1 MAQGTRK
8 QPAAR
13 SPRVNGSDRRRR
25 VLEAALAAITE
36 RGVAD
41 VRMKDIAERSGMS
54 PGHILYYFRSK
65 ADILLEVLQW
75 NEDRFHEELR
85 GALKRERTPR
95 QRLLRAIKASVPS
108 GAGDPHWLLWL
119 EVWAMAP
126 HDRQLLENQE
136 LQGRRFQD
144 VLEVIVSEETG
155 SCRYPWCAISCP
167 SSAMARTAS
176 GWRSAVN
183 PGTKNV
189 ARTPC
194 RRSAPRSRRRPT
206 VAPYA
211 WCVITESRS
220 RASGASNNTELS
232 ASTSNVNTAPAR

>member
-1 MAQGTRK
+1 MARATRK

-13 SPRVNGSDRRRR
+13 PTRADGSDRRRR

-126 HDRQLLENQE
+126 YDRQLLENQQF
-136 LQGRRFQD
+136 QGRRFQD
-144 VLEVIVSEETG
+144 VLEVIVGEGQATG
-155 SCRYPWCAISCP
+155 DFD
-167 SSAMARTAS
+167 AS
-176 GWRSAVN
+176 IDAAEAAVRLSAVIDGLAIQVAVGA
-183 PGTKNV
+183 PGMTPRV
-189 ARTPC
+189 MLRLATAEAR
-194 RRSAPRSRRRPT
+194 SLLGLDSR
-206 VAPYA
+206 V
-211 WCVITESRS
+211 VS
-220 RASGASNNTELS
+220 
-232 ASTSNVNTAPAR
+232 